1 MRWKPVPAASSGSWV
16 KTTELPLNESRTFFH
31 SQINQPVNLTFHFPT
46 MPPRI
51 LLPLALL
58 LAACGQQ
65 PEGGA
70 HGGMQMPPAPVT
82 LASVE
87 TRELVEWEEFTGR
100 VEAVET
106 VELRPRVSG
115 YITEVHFQAGALV
128 KKGEVLFTIDQRP
141 FETKLRAAKA
151 EVARAEANA
160 QAMKREFDRVSAL
173 LSAKAIAP
181 EQAEARESMY
191 KQGAAAL
198 ESAKAAEHSAEI
210 EFEHTTVE
218 APISG
223 RISRTLTTTGN
234 YVTAGTT
241 ILTTIVTVDPVY
253 VYADIDENSLLK
265 LQALQ
270 RDKKLYTNGDNRV
283 PVELQLSDEN
293 GFPHQG
299 HVESFDNRLNAS
311 TGSMVL
317 RAEFPNTDGKLTPG
331 LFARIRLP
339 MTAKYAALL
348 IDEKSI
354 LTDQANKYVLGIDE
368 TKQPAISV
376 YKPVVIG
383 PVIDGKRIIRSGV
396 KPGDK
401 IIING
406 QARLPQPGM
415 PVAPAEPATSK
426 DTAAK

>member
-1 MRWKPVPAASSGSWV
+1 MK
-16 KTTELPLNESRTFFH
+16 LQN
-31 SQINQPVNLTFHFPT
+31 
-46 MPPRI
+46 

-58 LAACGQQ
+58 LAACGK
-65 PEGGA
+65 PPAGGPP
-70 HGGMQMPPAPVT
+70 GGQMPPVPVT
-82 LASVE
+82 LAPVE
-87 TRELVEWEEFTGR
+87 QKELVEWEEFTGR

-115 YITEVHFQAGALV
+115 YITQVHFQAGALV
-128 KKGEVLFTIDQRP
+128 KKGDVLFTIDQRA
-141 FETKLRAAKA
+141 FETKRRAAKA

-160 QAMKREFDRVSAL
+160 LAMKREFDRVSAL
-173 LSAKAIAP
+173 LAAKAIAP

-191 KQGAAAL
+191 KQGVAAL

-223 RISRTLTTTGN
+223 RISRTMTTTGN

-241 ILTTIVTVDPVY
+241 LLTTIVTVDPVY

-270 RDKKLYTNGDNRV
+270 RDKTTFTNGDGRM
-283 PVELQLSDEN
+283 PVELQLSNEKDY
-293 GFPHQG
+293 PHKG
-299 HVESFDNRLNAS
+299 HVESFDNRLDAG

-317 RAEFPNTDGKLTPG
+317 RAEFSNTDGSLTPG

-339 MTAKYAALL
+339 MTAKYKALL
-348 IDEKSI
+348 VDEKSI

-368 TKQPAISV
+368 SKQPAVSV
-376 YKPVVIG
+376 YKPVTIG
-383 PVIDGKRIIRSGV
+383 PSIEGKRIIRTGLTAS
-396 KPGDK
+396 DK

-406 QARLPQPGM
+406 QARLPMPGM
-415 PVAPAEPATSK
+415 PVAPVEGE
-426 DTAAK
+426 AAKQASASGSK

>member
-1 MRWKPVPAASSGSWV
+1 MIK
-16 KTTELPLNESRTFFH
+16 LN
-31 SQINQPVNLTFHFPT
+31 QLVNFPT
-46 MPPRI
+46 PKPTRPVKLQN
-51 LLPLALL
+51 LLPLVLL
-58 LAACGQQ
+58 LAACGK
-65 PEGGA
+65 PPAGGPP
-70 HGGMQMPPAPVT
+70 GGQMPPAPVT
-82 LASVE
+82 LAPVE
-87 TRELVEWEEFTGR
+87 QKELVEWEEFTGR

-115 YITEVHFQAGALV
+115 YITQVHFQAGALV
-128 KKGEVLFTIDQRP
+128 KKGDVLFTIDQRA
-141 FETKLRAAKA
+141 FETKRRAAKA

-160 QAMKREFDRVSAL
+160 LAMKREFDRVSAL
-173 LSAKAIAP
+173 LAAKAIAP

-191 KQGAAAL
+191 KQGVAAL

-223 RISRTLTTTGN
+223 RISRTMTTTGN

-241 ILTTIVTVDPVY
+241 LLTTIVTVDPVY

-270 RDKKLYTNGDNRV
+270 RDKTTFTNGEGRM
-283 PVELQLSDEN
+283 PVELQLSNEKDY
-293 GFPHQG
+293 PHKG
-299 HVESFDNRLNAS
+299 HVESFDNRLDAG

-317 RAEFPNTDGKLTPG
+317 RAEFENKDGSLTPG

-339 MTAKYAALL
+339 MTAKYKALL
-348 IDEKSI
+348 VDEKSI

-368 TKQPAISV
+368 SKQPAVSV
-376 YKPVVIG
+376 YKPVTIG
-383 PVIDGKRIIRSGV
+383 PAIEGKRIIRTGLTAS
-396 KPGDK
+396 DK

-406 QARLPQPGM
+406 QARLPMPGM
-415 PVAPAEPATSK
+415 PVAPMPGDAAK
-426 DTAAK
+426 NTAAK

>member
-1 MRWKPVPAASSGSWV
+1 V
-16 KTTELPLNESRTFFH
+16 KLQN
-31 SQINQPVNLTFHFPT
+31 
-46 MPPRI
+46 

-58 LAACGQQ
+58 LAACGK
-65 PEGGA
+65 PPAGGPP
-70 HGGMQMPPAPVT
+70 GGQMPPAPVT
-82 LASVE
+82 LAPVE
-87 TRELVEWEEFTGR
+87 QKELVEWEEFTGR

-115 YITEVHFQAGALV
+115 YITQVHFQAGALV
-128 KKGEVLFTIDQRP
+128 KKGDVLFTIDQRA
-141 FETKLRAAKA
+141 FETKRRAAKA

-160 QAMKREFDRVSAL
+160 LAMKREFDRVSAL
-173 LSAKAIAP
+173 LAAKAIAP

-191 KQGAAAL
+191 KQGVAAL

-223 RISRTLTTTGN
+223 RISRTMTTTGN

-241 ILTTIVTVDPVY
+241 LLTTIVTVDPVY

-270 RDKKLYTNGDNRV
+270 RDKTTFTNGDGRM
-283 PVELQLSDEN
+283 PVELQLSNEKDY
-293 GFPHQG
+293 PHKG
-299 HVESFDNRLNAS
+299 HVESFDNRLDAG

-317 RAEFPNTDGKLTPG
+317 RAEFSNTDGSLTPG

-339 MTAKYAALL
+339 MTAKYKALL
-348 IDEKSI
+348 VDEKSI

-368 TKQPAISV
+368 SKQPAVSV
-376 YKPVVIG
+376 YKPVTIG
-383 PVIDGKRIIRSGV
+383 PSIEGKRIIRTGLTAS
-396 KPGDK
+396 DK

-406 QARLPQPGM
+406 QARLPMPGM
-415 PVAPAEPATSK
+415 PVAPVEGE
-426 DTAAK
+426 AAKQASASGSK